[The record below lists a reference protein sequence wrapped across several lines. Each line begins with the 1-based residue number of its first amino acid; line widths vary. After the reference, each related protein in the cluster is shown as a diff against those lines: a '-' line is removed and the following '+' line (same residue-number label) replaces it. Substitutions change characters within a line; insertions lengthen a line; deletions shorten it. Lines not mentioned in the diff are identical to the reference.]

1 MSSNNDWK
9 ISTDIYDIVESVDNL
24 KKRYIEDEDE
34 TTLSLGIFGYL
45 TDTES
50 KKIQTATIMTGQLG
64 NEMFPTRA
72 NLTKNVL
79 THATYNNITDI
90 NAVPAKMTINIGI
103 KVDDLNTYMV
113 NNKFVFDS
121 KCPIFIGDYEFHFDY
136 DIILQRAAINEN
148 IYSAHYDISEI
159 NRLSNINHPYLKQP
173 FVINIDNF
181 YYVVLQA
188 TVRQVTIEEI
198 SDKIITDSIVENKT
212 YTFEFD
218 NQLADFNVYVTD
230 RGVRTKL
237 TPILYGSSTEGIE
250 NYCWYLYIS
259 DNTIRITFDIK
270 SYIPGLN
277 SDIEIVATTTLGS
290 KGVFS
295 YKKVN
300 ESEEGL
306 FIDIS
311 SEKYN
316 YSKIT
321 CYLVASTDSID
332 GSDRKSKA
340 ELQKLIPKAAMSRG
354 SITTETD
361 VMNYF
366 NLIDSENNRLVMQK
380 KVDNQLSRIWYGYF
394 VLKDELLNIIPTNT
408 ISISI
413 NTSDNSM
420 YRNEDGRLVLPAG
433 TILKY
438 NNDTKLGTVIDEIEV
453 PELLSDEY
461 FGSDYYYM
469 TVYNLILN
477 PDPLYAAFY
486 LTISNKDT
494 FFTFEWVNEASI
506 MQFVANRCNFRR
518 NLLTDQST
526 YKFTFKIAQSISN
539 NFGLYEEEKIEY
551 EDRDT
556 GETVTSTIV
565 TNNMKCIL
573 VLYKDDTPYRW
584 TEAKLVGYDMSRY
597 ISSWQVDL
605 ETDNGLDDS
614 NRIKIENLNVVGS
627 NTDINYGF
635 FDSNTKA
642 VLYTLAKFEDGCY
655 GRYDLDII
663 APGMEE
669 YTVTNVYKVED
680 GLEFYQNFTNI
691 LDTRVNATGSNNF
704 SVSGVP
710 VVGLHYMTDE
720 TQASYLVDA
729 IVDRKAYIDYCLDL
743 LENNMDVDFKFF
755 NTYGPSRVYTIGDD
769 STPIGHV
776 DLSFKFRASVKN
788 SSDIYTKD
796 DLIAAIK
803 EYVEDLNNTG
813 DLHMPNMITEL
824 NTKFASRCN
833 FIEFMNYNDFW
844 LGVQHITQLNI
855 DDPHV
860 VPEFLNIRNRYDV
873 NGNLEPCIDIEILS

>member
-103 KVDDLNTYMV
+103 KVDDLNTYMI

-148 IYSAHYDISEI
+148 IYSAHYDISEV